1 MNNEQK
7 EVIEHLV
14 YQLELSVMN
23 NLESYEH
30 TEYVNGIEVVSEIS
44 REKHLE
50 LIMKWCAQELKNN
63 FQLERRIKM
72 NWEIKDLM
80 CDIEVIKQKINDV
93 ATKHAWFVEDR
104 FVKNELE
111 TKREH
116 INFSASYLEHRI
128 QNEHTVELLQV
139 YLKEFDELIQKFH
152 EIEKA
157 SSDVSLAT
165 ESDDAKN
172 SIKVAE

>member
-1 MNNEQK
+1 
-7 EVIEHLV
+7 
-14 YQLELSVMN
+14 
-23 NLESYEH
+23 
-30 TEYVNGIEVVSEIS
+30 
-44 REKHLE
+44 
-50 LIMKWCAQELKNN
+50 
-63 FQLERRIKM
+63 M

-128 QNEHTVELLQV
+128 QNEHIVELLHV
-139 YLKEFDELIQKFH
+139 YLKEFSELIQKFH

-157 SSDVSLAT
+157 SSENFDE